1 MADDD
6 PFDLARFVE
15 AQTSGGTYERAYAEL
30 RRGRKTSHWM
40 WFVFPQLDGL
50 GRSPT
55 ARRYAI
61 RSLDEARAYL
71 EHQVLGERLR
81 ECARVVAET
90 AEPPETV
97 FGEVDAV
104 KLRSCVTLFARA
116 APQESVFADVLER
129 HYGGEPDELT
139 DRLLA
144 G

>member
-6 PFDLARFVE
+6 PFDLARFLD
-15 AQTSGGTYERAYAEL
+15 AQRSVYEQAYAEL
-30 RRGRKTSHWM
+30 RRGRKTGHWM

-71 EHQVLGERLR
+71 DHPVLGPRL
-81 ECARVVAET
+81 EQST
-90 AEPPETV
+90 
-97 FGEVDAV
+97 DA
-104 KLRSCVTLFARA
+104 
-116 APQESVFADVLER
+116 
-129 HYGGEPDELT
+129 
-139 DRLLA
+139 LLQWA